1 MTISAL
7 QRLHCEEVSTKWWN
21 RRNACLDDTTRFDWL
36 VELDTGLDANLDG
49 LLEGG
54 ELAMEAAAQALAKA
68 LRLGVQDVLADCFTQ
83 VALMAER
90 DGLDGLLKCA
100 VDPRLIPAIEAYI
113 AWSPTPAASQFAAQ
127 CSTHPDA
134 PLYWPALRSL
144 HVHGL
149 SSQDLHR
156 HLNTVSID
164 HAPQLL
170 SVLANG
176 GALDALG
183 LVLQIVDNPR
193 LPDDSPTRLAAAQC
207 AVLLGAGARA
217 LPALRAA
224 ALTPGTH
231 QVPACH
237 LLSLCLP
244 AHTLEQHVQC
254 LASGTPSIRPNPLL
268 AIRCVGWGGYI
279 AHVPWLLDR
288 LQEASL
294 ISASANAFHHITG
307 LRIEQLLEDSTADG
321 NGPLRSAVH
330 GAMQRWW
337 AKHRDDFTQEL
348 PCLLGEPATL
358 DRVNQILVSGTQG
371 ARETAALRRMLGVPG
386 SSRFPTC
393 AHVQLQRDRF
403 QVFARH

>member
-36 VELDTGLDANLDG
+36 VELDTSLDANLDG

-54 ELAMEAAAQALAKA
+54 DLAVEAASHALSKA

-83 VALMAER
+83 VALIAER
-90 DGLDGLLKCA
+90 DGLDGLLQCA
-100 VDPRLIPAIEAYI
+100 SDQRLIPAVEAYV
-113 AWSPTPAASQFAAQ
+113 AWSPAPAASTWVQQ
-127 CSTHPDA
+127 CSADRDA
-134 PLYWPALRSL
+134 PFYWAAIRNL

-149 SSQDLHR
+149 HSLDLR
-156 HLNTVSID
+156 QHLAAVSID
-164 HAPQLL
+164 NAPHLL
-170 SVLANG
+170 SALANG

-224 ALTPGTH
+224 ALIPGPH
-231 QVPACH
+231 QVQACH

-254 LASGTPSIRPNPLL
+254 LR
-268 AIRCVGWGGYI
+268 
-279 AHVPWLLDR
+279 
-288 LQEASL
+288 
-294 ISASANAFHHITG
+294 
-307 LRIEQLLEDSTADG
+307 
-321 NGPLRSAVH
+321 
-330 GAMQRWW
+330 
-337 AKHRDDFTQEL
+337 
-348 PCLLGEPATL
+348 
-358 DRVNQILVSGTQG
+358 
-371 ARETAALRRMLGVPG
+371 
-386 SSRFPTC
+386 
-393 AHVQLQRDRF
+393 
-403 QVFARH
+403 